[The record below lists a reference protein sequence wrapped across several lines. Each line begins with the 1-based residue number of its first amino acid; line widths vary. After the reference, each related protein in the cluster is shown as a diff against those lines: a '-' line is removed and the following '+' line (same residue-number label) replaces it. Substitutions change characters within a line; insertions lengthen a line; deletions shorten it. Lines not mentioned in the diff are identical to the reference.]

1 MTADAID
8 FNLLTKTSKVYMLD
22 ETNKIK
28 GLIKN

>member
-1 MTADAID
+1 MTADVID
-8 FNLLTKTSKVYMLD
+8 FNLLTKTSKVYMFD